1 MSINIRVVNKVIH
14 YSRCILVIS
23 FAAFIT
29 CLLISY
35 PYAESFSIPVQVAA
49 HILTIVFAGSFK
61 VAVVALMAA
70 TKELK
75 SHNIYTNTQ
84 EILPLIT
91 GIQSIHR

>member
-1 MSINIRVVNKVIH
+1 MLKSIHVVHKVIQ
-14 YSRCILVIS
+14 YSRYILALS
-23 FAAFIT
+23 FAAFIV

-35 PYAESFSIPVQVAA
+35 PYAEQFSIPMQVGS

-75 SHNIYTNTQ
+75 TLNVYN
-84 EILPLIT
+84 EVNL
-91 GIQSIHR
+91 G